1 MTRKITALLIVLIF
15 SVCLAGIAFAENSSV
30 NDSQVADDGQNTE
43 INNANNQAIEDTSNY
58 IKVASISGHEF
69 KFSDGFTGFC
79 LSSTGTIETGDT
91 FTSEAFAN
99 SQTENYVKLA
109 IIEAFKLG
117 KENDLGEI
125 IAKIVK
131 GDMDSGNEV
140 IKAVMESGEKIGDSK
155 TVNIDNTTEATFTF
169 ELLKSTDEDHIE
181 CLGYTVSKKPVE
193 PVISGDEAASDDK
206 QSDDNNGTQ
215 PAGNSTPGDNDKQ
228 ADSGNAT
235 PEKNQTDDDKN
246 SKDNKTEPK
255 KADNKNVVKN
265 DTTIVKNT
273 TTVIENNTT
282 IVHNNVKEV
291 NNTTAPKNNTATN
304 LLKAGYPIII
314 LLIVIVI
321 AVVAVVIKRR
331 E

>member
-15 SVCLAGIAFAENSSV
+15 SVCLASIAFAENNSV
-30 NDSQVADDGQNTE
+30 NESQLADDGQNTE

-58 IKVASISGHEF
+58 IKVTSISGREF
-69 KFSDGFTGFC
+69 KFNDGFTGFC

-91 FTSEAFAN
+91 FTSGAFAN

-109 IIEAFKLG
+109 IIEAYKLG
-117 KENDLGEI
+117 KENNLGEI
-125 IAKIVK
+125 ISKIVNGNMDT
-131 GDMDSGNEV
+131 GDEV
-140 IKAVMESGEKIGDSK
+140 IKAVMDSNEQIGQSK

-193 PVISGDEAASDDK
+193 PVISGDETASDDK

-215 PAGNSTPGDNDKQ
+215 PAGNSTPGNNDKQ

-235 PEKNQTDDDKN
+235 PEKNQTDDKN
-246 SKDNKTEPK
+246 SKDNKTEPEK
-255 KADNKNVVKN
+255 TDNKNVVKN

>member
-15 SVCLAGIAFAENSSV
+15 SVCLASIAFAENNSV
-30 NDSQVADDGQNTE
+30 NESQLADDGQNIE
-43 INNANNQAIEDTSNY
+43 IDNANNQAIEDTSNY
-58 IKVASISGHEF
+58 IKVTSISGREF
-69 KFSDGFTGFC
+69 KFNDGFTGFC

-109 IIEAFKLG
+109 IIEAYKLG
-117 KENDLGEI
+117 KENNLGEI
-125 IAKIVK
+125 ISKIVNGNMDT
-131 GDMDSGNEV
+131 GDEV
-140 IKAVMESGEKIGDSK
+140 IKAVMDSNEQIGQSK

-206 QSDDNNGTQ
+206 QTADNNGTQ
-215 PAGNSTPGDNDKQ
+215 PAGNSTPGNNDKQ

-235 PEKNQTDDDKN
+235 PEKNQTDDKN

>member
-15 SVCLAGIAFAENSSV
+15 SVCLASIAFAENNSV
-30 NDSQVADDGQNTE
+30 NESQLADDGQNIE
-43 INNANNQAIEDTSNY
+43 IDNANNQAIEDTSNY
-58 IKVASISGHEF
+58 IKITSISGREF
-69 KFSDGFTGFC
+69 KFNDGFTGFC

-91 FTSEAFAN
+91 FTSGAFAN

-109 IIEAFKLG
+109 IIEAYKLG
-117 KENDLGEI
+117 KENNLGEI
-125 IAKIVK
+125 ISKIVNGNMDT
-131 GDMDSGNEV
+131 GDEV
-140 IKAVMESGEKIGDSK
+140 IKAVMDSNEQIGQSK

-215 PAGNSTPGDNDKQ
+215 PAGNSTPGNNDKQ

-235 PEKNQTDDDKN
+235 PEKNQTDDKN
-246 SKDNKTEPK
+246 SKDNKTEPEK
-255 KADNKNVVKN
+255 TDNKKVVKN

>member
-15 SVCLAGIAFAENSSV
+15 SVCLASIAFAENNSV
-30 NDSQVADDGQNTE
+30 NESQLADDGQNIE
-43 INNANNQAIEDTSNY
+43 IDNANNQAIEDTSNY
-58 IKVASISGHEF
+58 IKITSISGREF
-69 KFSDGFTGFC
+69 KFNDGFTGFC

-109 IIEAFKLG
+109 IIEAYKLG
-117 KENDLGEI
+117 KENNLGEI
-125 IAKIVK
+125 ISKIVNGNMDT
-131 GDMDSGNEV
+131 GDEV
-140 IKAVMESGEKIGDSK
+140 IKAVMDSNEQIGQSK

-181 CLGYTVSKKPVE
+181 CLGYTDSKKPVE

-206 QSDDNNGTQ
+206 QTADNNGTQ

-235 PEKNQTDDDKN
+235 PEKNQTDDKN
-246 SKDNKTEPK
+246 SKDNKTEPEK
-255 KADNKNVVKN
+255 TDNKKVVKN

>member
-15 SVCLAGIAFAENSSV
+15 SVCLASIAFAENNSV
-30 NDSQVADDGQNTE
+30 NESQLADDGQNIE
-43 INNANNQAIEDTSNY
+43 IDNANNQAIEDTSNY
-58 IKVASISGHEF
+58 IKVTSISGREF
-69 KFSDGFTGFC
+69 KFNDGFTGFC

-109 IIEAFKLG
+109 IIEAYKLG
-117 KENDLGEI
+117 KENNLGEI
-125 IAKIVK
+125 ISKIVNGNMDT
-131 GDMDSGNEV
+131 GDEV
-140 IKAVMESGEKIGDSK
+140 IKAVMDSNEQIGQSK

-215 PAGNSTPGDNDKQ
+215 PAGNSTPGNNDKQ

-235 PEKNQTDDDKN
+235 PEKNQTDDKN
-246 SKDNKTEPK
+246 SKDNKTEPEK
-255 KADNKNVVKN
+255 TDNKKVVKN

>member
-15 SVCLAGIAFAENSSV
+15 SVCLASIAFAENNSV
-30 NDSQVADDGQNTE
+30 NESQLADDGQNIE
-43 INNANNQAIEDTSNY
+43 IDNANNQAIEDTSNY
-58 IKVASISGHEF
+58 IKITSISGREF
-69 KFSDGFTGFC
+69 KFNDGFTGFC

-109 IIEAFKLG
+109 IIEAYKLG
-117 KENDLGEI
+117 KENNLGEI
-125 IAKIVK
+125 ISKIVNGNMDT
-131 GDMDSGNEV
+131 GDEV
-140 IKAVMESGEKIGDSK
+140 IKAVMDSNEQIGQSK

-181 CLGYTVSKKPVE
+181 CLGYPVSKHPVE

-215 PAGNSTPGDNDKQ
+215 PAGNSTPGNNDKQ

-235 PEKNQTDDDKN
+235 PEKNQTDDKN
-246 SKDNKTEPK
+246 SKDNKTEPEK
-255 KADNKNVVKN
+255 TDNKKVVKN

>member
-15 SVCLAGIAFAENSSV
+15 SVCLASIAFAENNSV
-30 NDSQVADDGQNTE
+30 NESQLADDGQNIE
-43 INNANNQAIEDTSNY
+43 IDNANNQAIEDTSNY
-58 IKVASISGHEF
+58 IKITSISGREF
-69 KFSDGFTGFC
+69 KFNDGFTGFC

-109 IIEAFKLG
+109 IIEAYKLG
-117 KENDLGEI
+117 KENNLGEI
-125 IAKIVK
+125 ISKIVNGNMDT
-131 GDMDSGNEV
+131 GDEV
-140 IKAVMESGEKIGDSK
+140 IKAVMDSNEQIGQSK

-215 PAGNSTPGDNDKQ
+215 PAGNSTPGNNDKQ

-235 PEKNQTDDDKN
+235 PEKNQTDDKN
-246 SKDNKTEPK
+246 SKDNKTEPEK
-255 KADNKNVVKN
+255 TDNKKVVKN

-321 AVVAVVIKRR
+321 AVDAVVIKRR

>member
-15 SVCLAGIAFAENSSV
+15 SVCLASIAFAENNSV
-30 NDSQVADDGQNTE
+30 NESQLADDGQNTE

-58 IKVASISGHEF
+58 IKVTSISGREF
-69 KFSDGFTGFC
+69 KFNDGFTGFC

-91 FTSEAFAN
+91 FTSGAFAN

-109 IIEAFKLG
+109 IIEAYKLG
-117 KENDLGEI
+117 KENNLGEI
-125 IAKIVK
+125 ISKIVNGNMDT
-131 GDMDSGNEV
+131 GDEV
-140 IKAVMESGEKIGDSK
+140 IKAVMDSNEQIGQSK

-193 PVISGDEAASDDK
+193 PVISGDESASDDK

-215 PAGNSTPGDNDKQ
+215 PAGNVTPGNNDKQ

-235 PEKNQTDDDKN
+235 PEKNQTDDKN
-246 SKDNKTEPK
+246 SKDNKTEPEK
-255 KADNKNVVKN
+255 TDNKKVVKN

>member
-15 SVCLAGIAFAENSSV
+15 SVCLASIAFAENNSV
-30 NDSQVADDGQNTE
+30 NESQLADDGQNIE
-43 INNANNQAIEDTSNY
+43 IDNANNQAIEDTSNY
-58 IKVASISGHEF
+58 IKITSISGREF
-69 KFSDGFTGFC
+69 KFNDGFTGFC
-79 LSSTGTIETGDT
+79 FSSTGTIETGDT

-109 IIEAFKLG
+109 IIEAYKLG
-117 KENDLGEI
+117 KENNLGEI
-125 IAKIVK
+125 ISKIVNGNMDT
-131 GDMDSGNEV
+131 GDEV
-140 IKAVMESGEKIGDSK
+140 IKAVMDSSEQIGQSK

-206 QSDDNNGTQ
+206 QTADNNGTQ

-235 PEKNQTDDDKN
+235 PEKNQTDDKN

>member
-15 SVCLAGIAFAENSSV
+15 SVCLASIAFAENNSV
-30 NDSQVADDGQNTE
+30 NESQLADDGQNIE
-43 INNANNQAIEDTSNY
+43 IDNANNQAIEDTSNY
-58 IKVASISGHEF
+58 IKITSISGREF
-69 KFSDGFTGFC
+69 KFNDGFTGFC

-91 FTSEAFAN
+91 FTSGAFAN

-109 IIEAFKLG
+109 IIEAYKLG
-117 KENDLGEI
+117 KENNLGEI
-125 IAKIVK
+125 ISKIVNGNMDT
-131 GDMDSGNEV
+131 GDEV
-140 IKAVMESGEKIGDSK
+140 IKAVMDSNEQIGQSK

-206 QSDDNNGTQ
+206 QTADNNGTQ
-215 PAGNSTPGDNDKQ
+215 PAGNSTPGNNDKQ

-235 PEKNQTDDDKN
+235 PEKNQTDDKN
-246 SKDNKTEPK
+246 SKDNKTEPEK
-255 KADNKNVVKN
+255 TDNKKVVKN